1 MHVAVKTIV
10 RGEVAPELRELIVDE
25 VADMLK
31 VMHPNCIRTL
41 GVTEH
46 PGRHV
51 SLVVEWLDGG
61 ALCDLL
67 QRSPSASEQRRL
79 DVFMNVCSAG
89 LHLPSSPTHF
99 KQYLLCDHPPPPPLS
114 ASHPHYDLP
123 PHRPPPHPRTRAPDR
138 RRHRQDPSL
147 GPTGGCQF

>member
-1 MHVAVKTIV
+1 MRVAVKTIV
-10 RGEVAPELRELIVDE
+10 RGEVAPEIRELIVNE

-89 LHLPSSPTHF
+89 LHLPPSPTHF
-99 KQYLLCDHPPPPPLS
+99 YQHLLRNLSPPPQCITSPSQPPAPS
-114 ASHPHYDLP
+114 ATVSP
-123 PHRPPPHPRTRAPDR
+123 PSP
-138 RRHRQDPSL
+138 
-147 GPTGGCQF
+147 CC